1 MNFKVE
7 DAVAH
12 KVSWYTFE

>member
-1 MNFKVE
+1 MNIKVE

-12 KVSWYTFE
+12 KVSWYTIE